1 MLATKKEGQ
10 TLASVPLELLARSTR
25 RTQILCRAHRTP
37 LLEALPAKHRAPL
50 RRPERNGRFL
60 AALRAICFRFRPH
73 RTATPAAFS
82 SFRLAGFATLR
93 FVLETFVGEKHL
105 FAGGKYELC
114 TTLGTL
120 QDLIVIFH
128 EPLSP

>member
-1 MLATKKEGQ
+1 MQFAPGQ
-10 TLASVPLELLARSTR
+10 IPVKLKLG
-25 RTQILCRAHRTP
+25 RAHGPP
-37 LLEALPAKHRAPL
+37 LLKALAAIHRAPL
-50 RRPERNGRFL
+50 RRPEWNGRFL
-60 AALRAICFRFRPH
+60 SALRAVCFRFRPH
-73 RTATPAAFS
+73 RTPTPAAFG

-93 FVLETFVGEKHL
+93 FVLETLVGEKHL